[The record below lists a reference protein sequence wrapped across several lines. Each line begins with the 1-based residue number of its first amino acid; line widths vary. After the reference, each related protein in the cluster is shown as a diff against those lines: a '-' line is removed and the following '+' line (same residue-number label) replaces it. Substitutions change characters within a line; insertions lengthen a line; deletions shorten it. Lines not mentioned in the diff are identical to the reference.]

1 MEAINEFGVGERTD
15 TLTLSTQGIPIFTY
29 IPSFLDVVKLRSFSY
44 KSIKFLFVIVMSP
57 LIMILIEDGVT
68 VKY

>member
-29 IPSFLDVVKLRSFSY
+29 IHSFLDVVKLRSFSY